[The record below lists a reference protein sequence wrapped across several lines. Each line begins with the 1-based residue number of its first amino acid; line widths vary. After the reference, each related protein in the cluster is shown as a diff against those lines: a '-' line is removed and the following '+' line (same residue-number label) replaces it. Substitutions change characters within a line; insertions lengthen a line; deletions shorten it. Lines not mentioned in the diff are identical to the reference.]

1 MGGVLLSCCRFLF
14 SRLSASFLTAVS
26 SVQVKKNGVGI
37 LNFALNLTCGNL
49 PWPCQ
54 GCLVPRPHPL
64 TRKGGLVT
72 IEQFLGCAES
82 ANAISHV
89 T

>member
-26 SVQVKKNGVGI
+26 SVRVKKNGVGI
-37 LNFALNLTCGNL
+37 LNFALNLTCEDL
-49 PWPCQ
+49 HWPCQ
-54 GCLVPRPHPL
+54 DSLVPRPHPL
-64 TRKGGLVT
+64 TRKGVWRPLSNFLVVLS
-72 IEQFLGCAES
+72 QQD
-82 ANAISHV
+82 AISHV